1 MEEMYHSWGLLLQWK
16 FITEGVP
23 GPIKKEIMKALCR
36 DYGMAIE
43 QGD

>member
-1 MEEMYHSWGLLLQWK
+1 MRVSLK
-16 FITEGVP
+16 GVP

-36 DYGMAIE
+36 DYGVDID